1 MKVTDIINNIYGIF
15 TSRRMVS
22 RYVQP
27 NKIGQSPSK
36 REPDGGIPK
45 EQMKT

>member
-36 REPDGGIPK
+36 RGPDGGIPK